1 MASVKMMNNLG
12 AGRERLCG
20 SHGERGAQGTLRAE
34 TASSNGR
41 IDSGRCRGA
50 QRDGVAVAQRGGG
63 TAWRWHGTADS
74 RGPTARG
81 TVLQVRLARS
91 SISAWPAGMGILP
104 DRCQGAPSPW
114 HSSRAAWVEDAGSAP
129 ADVRHLS
136 EQSCGVRTRRTR
148 QKRIPKGR
156 REVNRNL

>member
-50 QRDGVAVAQRGGG
+50 QRDGVPVAQRGGG
-63 TAWRWHGTADS
+63 TARQTA
-74 RGPTARG
+74 GVPLPRG
-81 TVLQVRLARS
+81 TVLQVWLARS